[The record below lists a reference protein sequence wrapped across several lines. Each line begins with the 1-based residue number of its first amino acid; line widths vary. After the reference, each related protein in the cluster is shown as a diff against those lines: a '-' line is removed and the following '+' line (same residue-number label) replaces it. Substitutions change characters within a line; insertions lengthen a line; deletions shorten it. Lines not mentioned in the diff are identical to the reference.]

1 MIYHYLFL
9 PLAMGITL
17 LNATSGLSLEALVK
31 RNSQP
36 NNPNFTYLVATQIA
50 AEAYSKTA
58 QAEESHYLGLMNA
71 GYAANQKQDYL
82 TALGYFKQALN
93 LQPGDSQAEKA
104 VRNISSYGFDL
115 YMQTGYAA
123 DKIRDYTTALQN
135 FQKARLIRPDSWYAK
150 QAVSNVSHYLYLAQ
164 QPTTS
169 DDDDNQSGGLNIWFL
184 LISIVVASGLSA
196 TLLLYLFQKTESS
209 LQEESEE
216 ESEVDGAESTKAMSL
231 ELEPVESAS
240 ATAETFED
248 YQEPEK
254 EQESTIMESQPLASS
269 IKDAPP
275 QATPSASA
283 TKGDRNAAIVPS
295 SNSLSKLDIVPE
307 LIQDL
312 NRSDRSMRR
321 KAVWELAQR
330 GDSRAMKPLVELMV
344 EVDSQERG
352 LILEAMTQIAG
363 RTLKPMNKAIMMSLQ
378 DENTHVKQNA
388 IRDLTRV
395 YELMTQV
402 TKRLSQAVEDSDTQV
417 QETAKWAL
425 QKLNQ
430 MPATATWPVDS
441 LGSEVNNLNRNN
453 GRNSINGTGI
463 NPDRRYPLN

>member
-1 MIYHYLFL
+1 MIYDYLSL

-17 LNATSGLSLEALVK
+17 LSTTSGLSLEALVK

-36 NNPNFTYLVATQIA
+36 NNPNFTYLVATQTA
-50 AEAYSKTA
+50 VEASSKTA
-58 QAEESHYLGLMNA
+58 QAEEFHYLGLMNA

-123 DKIRDYTTALQN
+123 DRIRDYTTALQN
-135 FQKARLIRPDSWYAK
+135 FQKALLIRPDSWYAK
-150 QAVSNVSHYLYLAQ
+150 QAVSNVSHYLAQ
-164 QPTTS
+164 QPTAS
-169 DDDDNQSGGLNIWFL
+169 GDDDNQNGGLNIWLL

-196 TLLLYLFQKTESS
+196 TLLFYLFKKTESS
-209 LQEESEE
+209 LQEESEL
-216 ESEVDGAESTKAMSL
+216 DIAESDKAMSL
-231 ELEPVESAS
+231 ELEQVESAS
-240 ATAETFED
+240 AATAETFEEH
-248 YQEPEK
+248 QEPEK
-254 EQESTIMESQPLASS
+254 EQEAIVLESQTAASPV
-269 IKDAPP
+269 KNAPP
-275 QATPSASA
+275 KVAPSAST

-312 NRSDRSMRR
+312 HISDRNRRR

-402 TKRLSQAVEDSDTQV
+402 TKRLSQAVEDSDSQV

-441 LGSEVNNLNRNN
+441 LGSEVNNLNGNN
-453 GRNSINGTGI
+453 GRNSVNGTGI